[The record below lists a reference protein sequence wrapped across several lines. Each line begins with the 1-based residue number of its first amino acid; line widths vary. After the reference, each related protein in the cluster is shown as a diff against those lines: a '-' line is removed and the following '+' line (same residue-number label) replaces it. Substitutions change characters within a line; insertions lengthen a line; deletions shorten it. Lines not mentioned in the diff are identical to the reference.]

1 MSDKSPS
8 VVVVGSVAVDWV
20 ITPTA
25 EREKSIGG
33 SATFFSMAS
42 SYFGPVRLVG
52 IVGKDFPEQSI
63 TDLKEAHV
71 DTEGLEV
78 VSDGL
83 TFHWKGRY
91 HDNMNERDTLD
102 TQLNVFEHF
111 DPKLPESYRNS
122 EYLFLANIVPA
133 LQAKVLDQMATR
145 PRLVGLDT
153 MNLWIDVAR
162 EDLIKVLERVD
173 VLTINEEEA
182 RQLTGEPN
190 LVRAAK
196 KIHDIGPKS
205 LVIKRGEYGAL
216 LFHDG
221 DIFSAPALPLEE
233 VIDPTGAGDSFAGGF
248 MGYLARVGETTGE
261 SLRSAMIYGSVMAS
275 YCVEGFSYDKL
286 RGLTHQQIDERFMAF
301 SRLTHFERAR
311 LL

>member
-1 MSDKSPS
+1 MIERTPA
-8 VVVVGSVAVDWV
+8 VVVVGSVAIDHV

-25 EREKSIGG
+25 ERERSVGG
-33 SATFFSMAS
+33 SATFFAMAA

-52 IVGKDFPEQSI
+52 VVGHDFPQAALS
-63 TDLKEAHV
+63 DLQAAHV

-78 VSDGL
+78 VPDGL
-83 TFHWKGRY
+83 TFFWKGRY
-91 HDNMNERDTLD
+91 HDGMNHRDTLD
-102 TQLNVFEHF
+102 TQLNVFERF
-111 DPKLPESYRNS
+111 DPKLPAAYRTS

-133 LQAKVLDQMATR
+133 LQLQVLDQMATR

-153 MNLWIDVAR
+153 MNLWIEHAKH
-162 EDLIKVLERVD
+162 DLVTVLGRVD
-173 VLTINEEEA
+173 VLLINEEEA

-190 LVRAAK
+190 LVRAARA
-196 KIHDIGPKS
+196 IHAMGPKS
-205 LVIKRGEYGAL
+205 LVIKRGEHGAL

-221 DIFSAPALPLEE
+221 EIFAAPALPLEE
-233 VIDPTGAGDSFAGGF
+233 VVDPTGAGDCFAGGF

-261 SLRSAMIYGSVMAS
+261 TLRSAMIYGSVMAS
-275 YCVEGFSYDKL
+275 YCVEGFSYDRL
-286 RGLTHQQIDERFMAF
+286 RGMGHVQIDARFMAF